1 MGSFANRRETNETG
15 LTVPGIT
22 RREALALA
30 ALGLAAPPGFAFAAE
45 PEGRLTWGI
54 HVSLAP
60 TWFDPAETPGIITPF
75 MILYALHDGM
85 AKPMPGQPLAPSSPS
100 RFQRPRMA
108 SATSLRCAQAQN
120 STMATRSR
128 PRTSSSRS
136 SAIAAPPMT

>member
-22 RREALALA
+22 RREALALV

-85 AKPMPGQPLAPSSPS
+85 AKPMPGQPLAL
-100 RFQRPRMA
+100 RRRPRQA
-108 SATSLRCAQAQN
+108 DRRRRVARRHLEPVDLRKSN
-120 STMATRSR
+120 R
-128 PRTSSSRS
+128 PRRRL
-136 SAIAAPPMT
+136 

>member
-60 TWFDPAETPGIITPF
+60 TWFD
-75 MILYALHDGM
+75 
-85 AKPMPGQPLAPSSPS
+85 
-100 RFQRPRMA
+100 RPRRRG
-108 SATSLRCAQAQN
+108 LLL
-120 STMATRSR
+120 
-128 PRTSSSRS
+128 PL
-136 SAIAAPPMT
+136 